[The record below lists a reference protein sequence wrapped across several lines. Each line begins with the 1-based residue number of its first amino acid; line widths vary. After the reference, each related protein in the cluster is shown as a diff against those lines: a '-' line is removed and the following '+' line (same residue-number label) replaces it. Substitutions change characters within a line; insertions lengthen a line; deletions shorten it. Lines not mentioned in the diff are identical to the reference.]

1 MNSLFS
7 QGLKMIGIRQP
18 KVIFIGDE
26 EVGFKVIAS
35 DDADFPVGKTVA
47 TQPSGDVIP
56 IEIREVEGGQHLNV
70 NVLNKE
76 TLKDAM
82 EHPEKYPQL
91 TIRVSGYAVR
101 FNALTREQQLDVYHR
116 TFTKEL

>member
-1 MNSLFS
+1 
-7 QGLKMIGIRQP
+7 MIGIRQP

-26 EVGFKVIAS
+26 ELGFKVIAS
-35 DDADFPVGKTVA
+35 DDADFPVGKIVA

-101 FNALTREQQLDVYHR
+101 FNALTKEQQLDVYHR